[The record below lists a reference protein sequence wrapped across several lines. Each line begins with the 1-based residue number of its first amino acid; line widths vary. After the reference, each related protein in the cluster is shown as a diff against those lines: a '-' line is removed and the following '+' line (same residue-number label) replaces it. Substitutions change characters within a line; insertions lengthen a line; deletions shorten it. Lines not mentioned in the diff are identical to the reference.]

1 MNMDKDSKPATGFA
15 QPLEAEWL
23 ARARAGERVAQGLIY
38 RRYETAVYTL
48 LRRMVDCADTA
59 ADLMQD
65 SFLDAF
71 TRIHQFRGE
80 SPFGYWLRAVAASRA
95 LMHLR
100 GQRRFLELFAP
111 EAEVDLVPSFDV
123 HQLDLERALGALPPL
138 PRAVLWLYHVE
149 GYTHA
154 EIAAMNNKTESFS
167 KSQLARAHQRLRE
180 LLGVV
185 SEPASARAAPD
196 APPSPPSAALT
207 AATEC

>member
-1 MNMDKDSKPATGFA
+1 MDPQARPTTGFA

-23 ARARAGERVAQGLIY
+23 SRARAGERAAQGLIY
-38 RRYETAVYTL
+38 RRYEQAVYTL

-71 TRIHQFRGE
+71 ARIQQFRGE
-80 SPFGYWLRAVAASRA
+80 SPFGYWLRAIAASRA

-111 EAEVDLVPSFDV
+111 EAEVDQVPSFDV
-123 HQLDLERALGALPPL
+123 HQLDLERALAVLPPM

-154 EIAAMNNKTESFS
+154 EIAGLNGRTESFS
-167 KSQLARAHQRLRE
+167 KSQLARAHQKLRE
-180 LLGVV
+180 LLGVRDGDAGPRPVPV
-185 SEPASARAAPD
+185 SKPAAP
-196 APPSPPSAALT
+196 P
-207 AATEC
+207 ATLAVVPEC

>member
-1 MNMDKDSKPATGFA
+1 MEPSTRPVTGFA
-15 QPLEAEWL
+15 QPLEPEWL
-23 ARARAGERVAQGLIY
+23 ARARAGERAAQGLIY
-38 RRYETAVYTL
+38 RRYEQAVYTL

-71 TRIHQFRGE
+71 ARIHQFRGE

-111 EAEVDLVPSFDV
+111 EAEVDQVPSFDV
-123 HQLDLERALGALPPL
+123 HQLDLERALSALPPM

-154 EIAAMNNKTESFS
+154 EIAELNGRSESFS
-167 KSQLARAHQRLRE
+167 KSQLARAHQKLRE
-180 LLGVV
+180 LLGVKDGAGPGRIPSRPDV
-185 SEPASARAAPD
+185 PPAVFAAVP
-196 APPSPPSAALT
+196 
-207 AATEC
+207 EC

>member
-1 MNMDKDSKPATGFA
+1 MEPSTRPVTGFA
-15 QPLEAEWL
+15 QPLEPEWL
-23 ARARAGERVAQGLIY
+23 ARARAGERAAQGLIY
-38 RRYETAVYTL
+38 RRYEQAVYTL

-71 TRIHQFRGE
+71 ARIHQFRGE

-111 EAEVDLVPSFDV
+111 EAEVDQVPSFDL
-123 HQLDLERALGALPPL
+123 HQLDLERALSALPPM

-154 EIAAMNNKTESFS
+154 EIAELNGRTESFS
-167 KSQLARAHQRLRE
+167 KSQLARAHQKLRE
-180 LLGVV
+180 LLGVKDGAGPGRV
-185 SEPASARAAPD
+185 PARPDVPPAVFAAVP
-196 APPSPPSAALT
+196 
-207 AATEC
+207 EC

>member
-1 MNMDKDSKPATGFA
+1 MDKDSKAATGFA

-23 ARARAGERVAQGLIY
+23 DRARAGDRAAQALIY
-38 RRYETAVYTL
+38 RRYERAVYTL

-59 ADLMQD
+59 ADLLQD
-65 SFLDAF
+65 SFLDAYA
-71 TRIHQFRGE
+71 RIHQFRGE

-111 EAEVDLVPSFDV
+111 EAEVERVPSFDV
-123 HQLDLERALGALPPL
+123 HQLDLERALAVLPPL

-154 EIAAMNNKTESFS
+154 EIAAMNGKTESFS
-167 KSQLARAHQRLRE
+167 KSQLARAHQKLRE
-180 LLGVV
+180 LLGVGEP
-185 SEPASARAAPD
+185 SPATRATPHTPASPPPAAM
-196 APPSPPSAALT
+196 AV
-207 AATEC
+207 ATEY

>member
-1 MNMDKDSKPATGFA
+1 MDKDSRPTTGFG

-23 ARARAGERVAQGLIY
+23 ARLQAGERAAQGLVY
-38 RRYETAVYTL
+38 RRYEQPVYTL

-59 ADLMQD
+59 ADLLQD

-71 TRIHQFRGE
+71 ARSRQFRGE

-111 EAEVDLVPSFDV
+111 DAEVDEVPSFDI
-123 HQLDLERALGALPPL
+123 HQLDLERALAALPPL
-138 PRAVLWLYHVE
+138 PRAILWLYHVE

-154 EIAAMNNKTESFS
+154 EIAAMNGKTESFS
-167 KSQLARAHQRLRE
+167 KSQLARAHRRLRE
-180 LLGVV
+180 LLGAK
-185 SEPASARAAPD
+185 SDDFAESARDKP
-196 APPSPPSAALT
+196 APPAAL
-207 AATEC
+207 AVVPEC